1 MQVQRKVFWGVAWE
15 AHPTR
20 RELNSDLGFGGLS
33 SRKLI
38 SHTVKAQRGCSLLL
52 SDVCLRDKIWLVI
65 SWTSC
70 SWGPE
75 MSWTDTVNYNI
86 WIIWINDMFRMIWPG
101 ARCSDRLK
109 SLKGWRGVWRWWWP
123 TAGCGGPVVC
133 WSLSLISGCDTENQ
147 WKSDMEMGQN
157 YLI

>member
-1 MQVQRKVFWGVAWE
+1 MVSIFILPLWRGEETNSTKRIHQDAGWE

-52 SDVCLRDKIWLVI
+52 SDVCLGDKIWLVT

-70 SWGPE
+70 SWGLE
-75 MSWTDTVNYNI
+75 MSWTDTTLLQHMNKWHVPY
-86 WIIWINDMFRMIWPG
+86 DLARCKMFRQTQKPQRM
-101 ARCSDRLK
+101 AESLTMMMTHRRLWRACHLLESK
-109 SLKGWRGVWRWWWP
+109 S
-123 TAGCGGPVVC
+123 
-133 WSLSLISGCDTENQ
+133 NF
-147 WKSDMEMGQN
+147 
-157 YLI
+157 